1 MTTPAADLVPAEYVP
16 AECAS
21 RMRRFSAD
29 RRQFDRTCVVT
40 QRRHAIVLSVDHSN
54 AGIFIV
60 VVGGALLALLV
71 LGGRA
76 GRSIARDVWSRIGFF
91 RWILVAIIVVVI
103 LDLSDGLPNQ

>member
-1 MTTPAADLVPAEYVP
+1 MD
-16 AECAS
+16 
-21 RMRRFSAD
+21 
-29 RRQFDRTCVVT
+29 Q
-40 QRRHAIVLSVDHSN
+40 SN

-76 GRSIARDVWSRIGFF
+76 GRSIGREVWSRIGFF
-91 RWILVAIIVVVI
+91 RWILVAIIIVVI